1 MPGDM
6 SAFWNSS
13 FHATFDGLVDLDDD
27 FADEEVIAATIGGI
41 VTAHLRSVA
50 ANPIVMAIV
59 SVREEVM
66 IVNIVAQINGTR
78 RTTRFTGASEE
89 EITST
94 AVVWT
99 QELIQELNFGR

>member
-13 FHATFDGLVDLDDD
+13 FHATFDGLVVPRED

-50 ANPIVMAIV
+50 ANPIVMVIV
-59 SVREEVM
+59 SIREEVM

-78 RTTRFTGASEE
+78 RTTRFTGADEE

-99 QELIQELNFGR
+99 QELIEELNFGR